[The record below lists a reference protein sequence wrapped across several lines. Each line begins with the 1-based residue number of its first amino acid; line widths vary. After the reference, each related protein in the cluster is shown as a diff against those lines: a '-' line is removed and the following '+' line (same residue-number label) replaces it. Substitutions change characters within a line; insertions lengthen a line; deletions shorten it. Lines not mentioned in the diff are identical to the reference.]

1 VGQVLNLPYIK
12 KVNFENMKSM
22 KNIGRRTFLRG
33 LGTSALALPW
43 MESLA
48 VGSKNYKIPQR
59 AAFYYVPIGVVRKT
73 FFPGE
78 GKSSVQRNFNND
90 NFDAESTRS
99 NMGVGLYDLKLTPT
113 MKPLDGLKDKVTL
126 ITGLD
131 RTFQPGTDVHAQC
144 ASCFLSS
151 ASPFSLKHTP
161 YPQARSLDHILAD
174 EIGKDTPFKTLEF
187 SCNSHKDNK
196 ESIQFD
202 NISWYGT
209 EHVAPSMRDPLLA
222 YRRLFKSDERS
233 AYKNITD
240 LVLDDARSLK
250 KDLGYSDQQKFG
262 EYFESIRTIETQI
275 LRLDGMKNE
284 LSKVDLD
291 IPMDGKM
298 PRGEYIRLMGDLMV
312 ASLQSGLTNVAT
324 FMVGPE
330 RWDTPYLFESLFDKP
345 KSHHMMS
352 HNQGEFVEDLI
363 KVDHFYMEQFAYLCE
378 KMNRIEEANGKTL
391 LDNILFTYG
400 SGLGDGSTHQY
411 SALPILMAGSGGGRF
426 ITGKHLNV
434 SAKSGLVKKVN
445 GTYKTP
451 DGGEPLANL
460 WLTQA
465 KAMGLEL
472 DQFADS
478 TGSISSLLV

>member
-1 VGQVLNLPYIK
+1 
-12 KVNFENMKSM
+12 MKTM
-22 KNIGRRTFLRG
+22 TNIGRRTFLRG
-33 LGTSALALPW
+33 IGTSALALPW

-48 VGSKNYKIPQR
+48 AGTKNYQIPQR

-78 GKSSVQRNFNND
+78 EKSALQQNFNND

-99 NMGVGLYDLKLTPT
+99 NIEVGLHDLQLTPT
-113 MKPLDGLKDKVTL
+113 MKPLEGLKDKITL

-161 YPQARSLDHILAD
+161 YPQARSLDHIIAD
-174 EIGKDTPFKTLEF
+174 KIGKDTPFKTLEF
-187 SCNSHKDNK
+187 SCNNHKDNK

-233 AYKNITD
+233 AYQNITD
-240 LVLDDARSLK
+240 LVLDDARALK
-250 KDLGYSDQQKFG
+250 KDLGYSDQQKLG
-262 EYFESIRTIETQI
+262 EYFESIRAIETQI
-275 LRLDGMKNE
+275 SRLDGMKNE

-352 HNQGEFVEDLI
+352 HNQGKFIKDLI
-363 KVDHFYMEQFAYLCE
+363 KVDQFYMEQKDE
-378 KMNRIEEANGKTL
+378 SDR
-391 LDNILFTYG
+391 G
-400 SGLGDGSTHQY
+400 S
-411 SALPILMAGSGGGRF
+411 
-426 ITGKHLNV
+426 
-434 SAKSGLVKKVN
+434 
-445 GTYKTP
+445 
-451 DGGEPLANL
+451 
-460 WLTQA
+460 
-465 KAMGLEL
+465 
-472 DQFADS
+472 
-478 TGSISSLLV
+478 